1 MRRLYVVTIIIVAH
15 ALAVASLGGAAAKDR
30 NGPDVTQ
37 KPSSN
42 QPLPVPYPNSNCP
55 QCPTPTGPTPHGPRS
70 EPQYP
75 LPLPG
80 R

>member
-1 MRRLYVVTIIIVAH
+1 MRRLYVVTIIIVAY

-30 NGPDVTQ
+30 NGPDVTK

-42 QPLPVPYPNSNCP
+42 QPLPVPYPNCP